1 MWILTA
7 LLLGD
12 FVDNERKNEDDDNQS
27 DTADDDKHPRITGV
41 IGDIHFYSY
50 NKEDK
55 KKIFFSKYLKI
66 RKLPCEK
73 RAPTSEMVS
82 K

>member
-12 FVDNERKNEDDDNQS
+12 FVDNERKNEDDEDQS

-41 IGDIHFYSY
+41 IGVIHFYS
-50 NKEDK
+50 
-55 KKIFFSKYLKI
+55 
-66 RKLPCEK
+66 
-73 RAPTSEMVS
+73 
-82 K
+82 

>member
-41 IGDIHFYSY
+41 IGVIHFYSY

-55 KKIFFSKYLKI
+55 TKNLFFKILENTQI
-66 RKLPCEK
+66 ALREK
-73 RAPTSEMVS
+73 STHF
-82 K
+82 